1 MDSGAWQA
9 TLHGVARL
17 MDTVRVGE
25 GGMDAKFADS
35 KFHVGSLKPGN
46 QRSEVVEVSKP
57 VKVGKEFSLVCRLLI
72 RLLVPILSQDTTDLR
87 GQLYFLPKSQY
98 KFN

>member
-9 TLHGVARL
+9 IGHGVARL
-17 MDTVRVGE
+17 VDTVRGGE
-25 GGMDAKFADS
+25 GGRDIKFANS
-35 KFHVGSLKPGN
+35 KFHVGSLKPGT

-87 GQLYFLPKSQY
+87 DELYFLPKNQY

>member
-1 MDSGAWQA
+1 
-9 TLHGVARL
+9 
-17 MDTVRVGE
+17 MDTVRGGE
-25 GGMDAKFADS
+25 WGKDIKFANS
-35 KFHVGSLKPGN
+35 KFHVGSLKLGT
-46 QRSEVVEVSKP
+46 QRSEVVEVAKP

-87 GQLYFLPKSQY
+87 DELYFLPKSQY